1 MLRLTADLLRTATG
15 CTADAAA
22 LYAPHLDAACAYYG
36 IGASVDRLAMFLA
49 QVAHES
55 GSLRYVRELA
65 DGSAYEGRRDLG
77 NTEPGDGK
85 RYRGRGLIQIT
96 GRANYRA
103 TTQRLRAR
111 LARTVPDFE
120 ATPQALELPE
130 WAAWS
135 AADFWDS
142 RGLNGYADRGDFVGI
157 TRRINGGT
165 NGLADRQERLALARR
180 VLALATDDAAQD
192 DATPREPAPIVDR
205 SIRADDPGD
214 ATPTAAPEWAPP
226 TPPDGGPR
234 MAAPLIPILTAVLPS
249 IVQAIPKLGQLFGSG
264 SEVAQRNV
272 KAAELVVNTV
282 TQATG
287 AVNAQDAAERV
298 ATDPAAAQA
307 AARAVEGIWYQ
318 LTEVG
323 SGGIAQARQDD
334 TRAALSGL
342 RAWHSP
348 SFWAL
353 LLLLPVVYMLV
364 GSVAGLWGYTAWSD
378 DVRAAIATA
387 VVSLI
392 VGGASGYYWGSTTT
406 RNKVGDRQ

>member
-1 MLRLTADLLRTATG
+1 MRITPELLRTATG

-22 LYAPHLDAACAYYG
+22 LYAPHLDAACAHYQ
-36 IGASVDRLAMFLA
+36 ISASAERLAMFLA

-55 GSLRYVRELA
+55 GSLRHAREIA
-65 DGSAYEGRRDLG
+65 DGSDYEGRRDLG

-85 RYRGRGLIQIT
+85 RYRGRGLIQTT

-111 LARTVPDFE
+111 LPGRVPDFE
-120 ATPQALELPE
+120 ATPAALELPE

-165 NGLADRQERLALARR
+165 NGLADRQARLALARR
-180 VLALATDDAAQD
+180 VLADAAPAGVD
-192 DATPREPAPIVDR
+192 APADTPPTATPE
-205 SIRADDPGD
+205 G
-214 ATPTAAPEWAPP
+214 APP
-226 TPPDGGPR
+226 PLGTPPKEPPR

-272 KAAELVVNTV
+272 KAAELVVETV

-287 AVNAQDAAERV
+287 AVNAQEAAERV
-298 ATDPAAAQA
+298 ASDPAAAQA

-323 SGGIAQARQDD
+323 AGGIAQARQDD
-334 TRAALSGL
+334 TRAALAGL

-353 LLLLPVVYMLV
+353 LLLLPIVYMLV
-364 GSVAGLWGYTAWSD
+364 GSIAGLWGYTAWSD

-406 RNKVGDRQ
+406 RNKVGARQ

>member
-1 MLRLTADLLRTATG
+1 MRITPDLLRAATG
-15 CTADAAA
+15 CSADAAT
-22 LYAPHLDAACAYYG
+22 LYARWLDEACAYYG
-36 IGASVDRLAMFLA
+36 ISASADRLSAFLA
-49 QVAHES
+49 QIAHES
-55 GSLRYVRELA
+55 GSLRYVRELD

-77 NTEPGDGK
+77 NTEPGDGT
-85 RYRGRGLIQIT
+85 RYRGRGLIQTT
-96 GRANYRA
+96 GRSNHRA
-103 TTQRLRAR
+103 VTQRLRAR

-180 VLALATDDAAQD
+180 ALA
-192 DATPREPAPIVDR
+192 
-205 SIRADDPGD
+205 D
-214 ATPTAAPEWAPP
+214 ATPTAAPEGAPQP
-226 TPPDGGPR
+226 LGTPPEGVPR

-272 KAAELVVNTV
+272 RAAELVVDTV
-282 TQATG
+282 TRATG
-287 AVNAQDAAERV
+287 AVNAQDAAERM
-298 ATDPAAAQA
+298 ARDPEAAQA
-307 AARAVEGIWYQ
+307 AAKAVEGIWFE
-318 LTEVG
+318 LTEAG
-323 SGGIAQARQDD
+323 GGGIAGARKADAD
-334 TRAALSGL
+334 AAIAGL

-353 LLLLPVVYMLV
+353 LLLLPIVYMLV
-364 GSVAGLWGYTAWSD
+364 GSIAGLWGYTAWSD

-406 RNKVGDRQ
+406 RNKVGSRQ